1 MLAYSTAEK
10 RRGPLAQWNFE
21 PKDLG
26 DGGQRRE
33 CSLIPLNGTTILL
46 SEFSLCLSHLIH
58 ILSFFLLLLS
68 PSARMCPSRHRRRAV
83 LEDQL
88 KSGPEM
94 TRIEHLSDLHY
105 PDADPPCHFCSN
117 QSSLSIHD
125 SNRLKIVSGGI
136 NDDVYVAFV
145 FFFQSI
151 VIFFF
156 FTFLPTRESSRTRW
170 QPGLDQ
176 SALHQP
182 AVTQRPRRC
191 RLSTLFSSFFRNVL
205 RKVY

>member
-58 ILSFFLLLLS
+58 ILSFFFVVVPLHSYVSITAPPPRSIGGSTEIRAGDDEDRAFERLAL
-68 PSARMCPSRHRRRAV
+68 PGRR
-83 LEDQL
+83 
-88 KSGPEM
+88 
-94 TRIEHLSDLHY
+94 
-105 PDADPPCHFCSN
+105 
-117 QSSLSIHD
+117 SSLPFLQQSVQPVHPRQQPAQN
-125 SNRLKIVSGGI
+125 SLRRYQRRCLCRLC
-136 NDDVYVAFV
+136 V
-145 FFFQSI
+145 FFSI
-151 VIFFF
+151 DCHLFFF